1 MSPTTPGDH
10 ERRDVR
16 PAIVVVAGGGVLAL
30 VVFALVAMWWL
41 LVGLERLQTAERP
54 AAHPLTASEPVRLP
68 PEPRLQVHP
77 LADLR
82 ALRAREAATLESYA
96 WVDRATGRV
105 RIPIERAMAL
115 VAQGEGR

>member
-1 MSPTTPGDH
+1 MSHATPGGH
-10 ERRDVR
+10 ERQDVR
-16 PAIVVVAGGGVLAL
+16 PAIVLAAGGGVLAL
-30 VVFALVAMWWL
+30 VVFTLVAMWWL
-41 LVGLERLQTAERP
+41 LGGLERLQTAERP
-54 AAHPLTASEPVRLP
+54 AAHTLAAGEPARLP

-77 LADLR
+77 LADLH
-82 ALRAREAATLESYA
+82 ALRAREDATLESYA